1 MKLQTL
7 SVIFVIILIP
17 VIIITSYY
25 IQLQSDTINL
35 QTSYT
40 TKLLDATKAAMEA
53 FEINT
58 VNLNSAFSETSDSKR
73 RDTMASI
80 NTFTTSLANGLGV
93 GGAGSEYISSYVP
106 AMAYTLYEG
115 YYIYTPAET
124 RKTIK
129 DENGV
134 TVFFNA
140 ENEKIHVNGGVNLT
154 EGDILYE
161 LANGATAE
169 GTYNSKNF
177 TTKME
182 NAATEYKHVLK
193 PFTSYSER
201 LKNGTD
207 DITVNYT
214 LDNYIRIYGKVT
226 IDGTEKFVSKSGY
239 LIDTTRIVGG
249 LKNGDTPK
257 KINQLN
263 IDGSNLT
270 PEKLKEN
277 ITYFN
282 HLNTGKDLRDWKKGE
297 YNYIY
302 DVDKN
307 KIYYDGDNDGIDDDK
322 WFKVSATGERTNI
335 EDLTTPVYKQLSV
348 PMVRN
353 HNETYARLYYELKEQ
368 KWYFIPGED
377 IDLSVT
383 KTNSEVINE
392 YLGDTIGIDEKDDY
406 SAINYY
412 VESYIFSKWVEN
424 NLSDFESTSTQIF
437 QTDTER
443 KIFNNLGNPE
453 NDESKFVDHKNKV
466 IKSVLQSDLQQ
477 CITSYARNSQGYTYY
492 LPELKETDWSKILNN
507 VSIVAFFQG
516 VPAGTK
522 YYNNYAIATST
533 NNKEYVNPNELYFI
547 ADGDVYAHK
556 EYCSS
561 ANDNRYVGYR
571 NIDFIQK
578 SFSDDGKQEFYMQH
592 TNYLDYSCLVDL
604 SKYVEDD
611 SKITKKNYNEALARE
626 RYIAREMSLPEEVLP
641 SYSVYLCA
649 FDGTGAPLT
658 TFPTINYTIENSKGK
673 TEYTSTGGY
682 SGEKLIALGK
692 QENTYTYEIDATKS
706 TKQPSSVTAVTG
718 DISRTEDKLQ
728 NVPETT
734 TYSDYKSDSKVTIK
748 TQKTA
753 QTFTINAASINSA
766 GVQMF
771 SEEELRII
779 DKQERTKSPANW
791 TTSTVSRD
799 FSMIYEGDAG
809 VLVRINVDKNY
820 NVENEDVHL
829 YSIINNSSN
838 ITLATKIKGITG
850 YVQLEFENEKAG
862 KKYYSTE
869 IFDIQGEGEHTFYY
883 SINDESWHDSEWKVT
898 VKSVGDSKL
907 GTAYVEHYEIEDK
920 DGLNAFSNL
929 INEGKMKTYFKP
941 GDANMTKAMEYFS
954 GISLPIKNE
963 GLYNNGTLVA
973 SDGIYRRRFLLTQ
986 DIDLGGETFTP
997 IAITGKYFDGYFN
1010 GQGNAISNAN
1020 IKCDSGYK
1028 YIGFFGELGY
1038 QSTVKNLT
1046 LKDIT
1051 VNLESLSKEEHK
1063 KIEDCYNAGVLAGYT
1078 NNARNDYK
1086 DLIDSTISNVKIQ
1099 NSTILGTSYVGGI
1112 VGQSYREIAN
1122 SEVSNSEV
1130 QSLGNIVKG
1139 IKNYIYIGGITG
1151 YTRAPI
1157 TNSKISGLGDKEI
1170 KLNGSWQTNFNKNRL
1185 GDSQSGEN
1193 DMHMYIGGIVG
1204 FTTNNVEN
1212 CDVSGYNVGCSNI
1225 NPSTEDFTGNN
1236 AYVEYYVGGYV
1247 GKCQNGK
1254 ISFDIGSDNKEINVT
1269 VRGGLIEKFRYQ
1281 VFTNKIYD
1289 YNGNYKSYT
1298 GGLVGYNSG
1307 NTITK
1312 ITNNGK
1318 VFSSGY
1324 NTGGIIGYNSGPEIS
1339 NCINNATVTADLGN
1353 IGGIVGRST
1362 NGKISSCKN
1371 FGTIYTTGP
1380 GNINRTRLD
1389 VCFAYWSVGGDNCTG
1404 IGGISGK
1411 FSGEVIEKCGNYADI
1426 SGNLNVGG
1434 ITGIADIVKI
1444 NYCCNYAQIKA
1455 TQYGRVG
1462 GICGVA
1468 LGMEMNK
1475 CYNKG
1480 NISGSMFRASL
1491 TYKLDYWDGVWYG
1504 AGGLVGV
1511 GMSNLLTFSDE
1522 YINWDTGEWNLKI
1535 WKGIKH
1541 EAHPQTIA
1549 YCYNTGTVEGGYKA
1563 RYHCGSIIGCEFAF
1577 DYDNDSSINGGEW
1590 VSPTYIKNYFL
1601 DSSAPYGIGKG
1612 ISTKQT
1618 SENQGLNNQDL
1629 VTQLYR
1635 WATPGA
1641 RNGGLASGSTYIYN
1655 TISPVEKDKGYNGYG
1670 VLFWELEGYYR
1681 QKFQI
1686 YDNKGPVIY
1695 DPARLNIDGKTVD
1708 IYLDKDLNDNLYSQ
1722 NHTFNGTRFSALN
1735 GRTFKLH
1742 TYVLMLKQGSY
1753 KCKAEVSHY
1762 KDPEEKIVNVNS
1774 NDQTTLL
1781 YAGDRP
1787 EFIIAIRQEF
1797 GERTR
1802 TVPAGKYYVIA
1813 SGGGGAGNAEEELLF
1828 KTKIGG
1834 GSGAVYRGLVEL
1846 QEDKYTFKVGK
1857 AGKFKD
1863 LEAIPLS
1870 GEETYFK
1877 LGESKKIEVTGGER
1891 RRIKIKIWK
1900 SR

>member
-140 ENEKIHVNGGVNLT
+140 EDEKIHVNGGVNLT

-161 LANGATAE
+161 LADGATAE

-257 KINQLN
+257 KINQLKV
-263 IDGSNLT
+263 DGSNLT

-282 HLNTGKDLRDWKKGE
+282 HLNTGKDLRAWKKGE

-307 KIYYDGDNDGIDDDK
+307 KIYYDDDNDGIDDDK

-443 KIFNNLGNPE
+443 KIFNNLGDPE

-547 ADGDVYAHK
+547 ADGDDYAHK

-561 ANDNRYVGYR
+561 ANDSGYVGYR

-611 SKITKKNYNEALARE
+611 SKITKKIYNEALARE

-1130 QSLGNIVKG
+1130 QSLGNVVKYQV
-1139 IKNYIYIGGITG
+1139 NYIYVGGITG
-1151 YTRAPI
+1151 YTSAPI
-1157 TNSKISGLGDKEI
+1157 TNSKVSGLGDKEI
-1170 KLNGSWQTNFNKNRL
+1170 KLNGSWQTNFNKDIL

-1193 DMHMYIGGIVG
+1193 DMYMYIGGIVG

-1254 ISFDIGSDNKEINVT
+1254 ISFESNKEINST
-1269 VRGGLIEKFRYQ
+1269 VKGGLQDERK
-1281 VFTNKIYD
+1281 
-1289 YNGNYKSYT
+1289 YNSYKSYT
-1298 GGLVGYNSG
+1298 GGLIGG
-1307 NTITK
+1307 NK
-1312 ITNNGK
+1312 GSKVSDVTNRGT
-1318 VFSSGY
+1318 VSSSGY
-1324 NTGGIIGYNSGPEIS
+1324 N
-1339 NCINNATVTADLGN
+1339 V
-1353 IGGIVGRST
+1353 GGIVGYNENKTIENCFNKATIKGEGNVAGIAGESSG
-1362 NGKISSCKN
+1362 GKIIHSGNDGEIEGKDNTNKINPIVTWWWNIGGSLIT
-1371 FGTIYTTGP
+1371 GTGGIAGKTQGTTIEQTYNT
-1380 GNINRTRLD
+1380 GNITCN
-1389 VCFAYWSVGGDNCTG
+1389 FNG
-1404 IGGISGK
+1404 
-1411 FSGEVIEKCGNYADI
+1411 
-1426 SGNLNVGG
+1426 GG
-1434 ITGIADIVKI
+1434 ITGIDGDGIVR
-1444 NYCCNYAQIKA
+1444 YCYNKGNIKA
-1455 TQYGRVG
+1455 ETYGRVG
-1462 GICGVA
+1462 GICGASRGIDIYKSYNDGFVTGKITKMDA
-1468 LGMEMNK
+1468 GDITGGIQYGVGGLLGVGFSNDFT
-1475 CYNKG
+1475 YSNKG
-1480 NISGSMFRASL
+1480 G
-1491 TYKLDYWDGVWYG
+1491 WYIREDDHFKKIDSFKAG
-1504 AGGLVGV
+1504 AIWLPIIIK
-1511 GMSNLLTFSDE
+1511 E
-1522 YINWDTGEWNLKI
+1522 EPHEIKI
-1535 WKGIKH
+1535 
-1541 EAHPQTIA
+1541 E
-1549 YCYNTGTVEGGYKA
+1549 YCYNTKEPTGGYEFGILHGFKGGITGFGFYVPA
-1563 RYHCGSIIGCEFAF
+1563 YGSPV
-1577 DYDNDSSINGGEW
+1577 Y
-1590 VSPTYIKNYFL
+1590 TKNYYL
-1601 DSSAPYGIGKG
+1601 GNYGGKNYEDKADSYQGIN
-1612 ISTKQT
+1612 
-1618 SENQGLNNQDL
+1618 SEQDFI
-1629 VTQLYR
+1629 TQLYR